1 MEEERFIVTMRD
13 IQKYRILKDC
23 LEKRIKAKQARDIP
37 GLSYIHTLRL
47 KKRVLQEGLTG
58 LLRISRPSARKI
70 PKKRVRRICYLY
82 REHYWDFNMLHFK
95 DKLAELHNLFLSYE
109 SIGKIL
115 IIDGIHHPKKKKKL
129 YRRRR
134 RMPKVGMLVQMDSSE
149 HRWLESIPERWH
161 LVAMIDDASNEVPY
175 ARFFPKDSV
184 FSNMHV
190 IRRFIELKGIF
201 SCLYVDR
208 ASHFKTSRHG
218 GIHYSIS
225 LEQDETQIERALKQL
240 NINIITANS
249 PQAKGRI
256 ERLFGLF
263 QDRLVKEMRLA
274 AIKEYE
280 KANRFLLEKLLPWY
294 NERFSRKVE
303 SSYFPLPP
311 NTDLDTVF
319 SKKYERVVKA
329 DNTIQI
335 MGETIQIPPTDTR
348 FSFRKA
354 KVDVCVLESGRVLV
368 MYKGEVIC
376 ESKLSKNN
384 KTVEKERKI
393 EEFLDTREYAAY
405 ST

>member
-1 MEEERFIVTMRD
+1 MKEERFIVTMRD
-13 IQKYRILKDC
+13 IQRYRILKDC
-23 LEKRIKAKQARDIP
+23 LEKRIKATQASHIL

-47 KKRVLQEGLTG
+47 KKRVLREGLTG

-70 PKKRVRRICYLY
+70 PKKTVRRICYLC
-82 REHYWDFNMLHFK
+82 REHYWDFNILHFK
-95 DKLAELHNLFLSYE
+95 DKLTEIHNLQLSYE
-109 SIGKIL
+109 SIRKIL
-115 IIDGIHHPKKKKKL
+115 ITEGIHHPKKKKKL

-134 RMPKVGMLVQMDSSE
+134 RMPKAGMLVQMDSSE

-175 ARFFPKDSV
+175 ARFFPKDTV
-184 FSNMHV
+184 FGNMYV
-190 IRRFIELKGIF
+190 MRRFIELKGIF
-201 SCLYVDR
+201 SCLYVDK
-208 ASHFKTSRHG
+208 ASHFRTSRHS

-225 LEQDETQIERALKQL
+225 LEQDETQIERALKEL

-256 ERLFGLF
+256 ERLFGFL

-274 AIKEYE
+274 GTRDYE
-280 KANRFLLEKLLPWY
+280 EANRFLLEKFLPWY

-303 SSYFPLPP
+303 SSYFPLPK
-311 NTDLDTVF
+311 NKELDTVF
-319 SKKYERVVKA
+319 SKKYERIVKA

-335 MGETIQIPPTDTR
+335 MSQTIQIPPTDTR

-368 MYKGEVIC
+368 MYKDEVIC
-376 ESKLSKNN
+376 ESRLSGNN
-384 KTVEKERKI
+384 KTLEKKRDI
-393 EEFLDTREYAAY
+393 EEFLDAREYVTC